1 MIECDGDQTM
11 TESARQPQTSIDGQP
26 VDTST
31 KYPLDAGQCEACG
44 QYKTWK
50 FKIQNKKSGKMM
62 PGHVTAEGYKIGDG
76 DCPKWAKIAEMNKKK
91 AEKRAAE
98 GTMPP
103 AAPPGP
109 GAWIQDITG
118 GSRQAVASAASSPA
132 LATATAPATAA
143 TGHVPGPE
151 PGPVIAFTVN
161 GFTITTSMTQAAGV
175 IEQISTAMRKI
186 LGRGA

>member
-11 TESARQPQTSIDGQP
+11 TETIQTQPQTVDGLP
-26 VDTST
+26 VDTTT
-31 KYPLDAGQCEACG
+31 KYPLDAGVCESCG

-50 FKIQNKKSGKMM
+50 FKVQNKKSGKMM
-62 PGHVTAEGYKIGDG
+62 PGHVTAEGFKIGDG
-76 DCPKWAKIAEMNKKK
+76 ECPKWAKIAEMNKKK
-91 AEKRAAE
+91 AEKKATEA
-98 GTMPP
+98 
-103 AAPPGP
+103 AAPPRP

-118 GSRQAVASAASSPA
+118 GNRQAVVSAASSPA
-132 LATATAPATAA
+132 LALVPVPVPATAA
-143 TGHVPGPE
+143 TGLAPGPE

-161 GFTITTSMTQAAGV
+161 GFTVTTSMTQAAGV